1 MSSGRSD
8 GCRRGRGFSW
18 DLDSPVAKDKG
29 GTGEGMITQL
39 KLSPPFYLDS
49 LLVLNSLRAL
59 LDHLPKLLH
68 GIKL

>member
-1 MSSGRSD
+1 M
-8 GCRRGRGFSW
+8 
-18 DLDSPVAKDKG
+18 AKDKG

-39 KLSPPFYLDS
+39 KLSPLFYLDS